1 MNLLLNVSNCA
12 MESCNTISSVL
23 VVFVLLLGLLF
34 IVDFKAKRALAKG
47 KSEDSE
53 GAKSSSVTKFMNGV
67 DFFLALSFLTV
78 AVNHFHVSVYTL
90 VAMAIDFVLGVY
102 TLYLCLTLRQ
112 KLLTLSVIVKFAILV
127 LIYVSYK

>member
-1 MNLLLNVSNCA
+1 

-23 VVFVLLLGLLF
+23 VVFVLLLALLF
-34 IVDFKAKRALAKG
+34 IVDFKAKRALAKV

-53 GAKSSSVTKFMNGV
+53 GAKPSSVTKFMNGV

-78 AVNHFHVSVYTL
+78 AMNHFHVSVYTL

-112 KLLTLSVIVKFAILV
+112 KLLTLSVIVKLAILV

>member
-1 MNLLLNVSNCA
+1 MLLAVSNCA

-23 VVFVLLLGLLF
+23 VVFALLLALLF
-34 IVDFKAKRALAKG
+34 IVDFKAKRALAKV

-53 GAKSSSVTKFMNGV
+53 GAKPSSVTKFMNGV

-90 VAMAIDFVLGVY
+90 VAMAIDLVLGVY

-112 KLLTLSVIVKFAILV
+112 KLLTLSVIVKLAILV

>member
-1 MNLLLNVSNCA
+1 MLLTVSNCA
-12 MESCNTISSVL
+12 MESCNTTYYVL
-23 VVFVLLLGLLF
+23 VLFALLLALLF
-34 IVDFKAKRALAKG
+34 IVDFQAKRALAKV

-53 GAKSSSVTKFMNGV
+53 GAKPSSVTKFMNGV

-78 AVNHFHVSVYTL
+78 AVKHFHVSIYTL
-90 VAMAIDFVLGVY
+90 VVMAIDFVLGVY

-112 KLLTLSVIVKFAILV
+112 KLLTLSVIVKLAILV

>member
-1 MNLLLNVSNCA
+1 MHQNFTICA
-12 MESCNTISSVL
+12 MDRNDMFYYVL
-23 VVFVLLLGLLF
+23 VLFALLIAVLLLVNF
-34 IVDFKAKRALAKG
+34 MMKRALAKS

-53 GAKSSSVTKFMNGV
+53 DAKPSSVTKFMNGV

-112 KLLTLSVIVKFAILV
+112 KLLTLSVIVKLAILV

>member
-1 MNLLLNVSNCA
+1 MNMLLTVSNCA

-23 VVFVLLLGLLF
+23 VVFVLLLALLF
-34 IVDFKAKRALAKG
+34 FVDFKAKRALAKG
-47 KSEDSE
+47 KSEDGE
-53 GAKSSSVTKFMNGV
+53 GAKPSSVTKFMNGV

-90 VAMAIDFVLGVY
+90 VVMAIDFVLGVY

-112 KLLTLSVIVKFAILV
+112 KLLTLSVIVKLAILV

>member
-1 MNLLLNVSNCA
+1 MLLTVSNCA
-12 MESCNTISSVL
+12 MESCNTTSSVL
-23 VVFVLLLGLLF
+23 VVFVLLLALLF
-34 IVDFKAKRALAKG
+34 FVDFKAKRALAKV

-53 GAKSSSVTKFMNGV
+53 GAKPSSVTKFMNGV

-112 KLLTLSVIVKFAILV
+112 KLLTFSVIVKLAILV

>member
-1 MNLLLNVSNCA
+1 MLLAVSNCA

-23 VVFVLLLGLLF
+23 VVFVLLLALLF

-53 GAKSSSVTKFMNGV
+53 GAKPSSVTKFMNGV

>member
-1 MNLLLNVSNCA
+1 MLLTVSNCA

-23 VVFVLLLGLLF
+23 VVFVLLLALLF
-34 IVDFKAKRALAKG
+34 IVDFKAKRALAKV

-53 GAKSSSVTKFMNGV
+53 GAKPSSVTKFMNGV

-90 VAMAIDFVLGVY
+90 VAMALDFVLGVY
-102 TLYLCLTLRQ
+102 TLCLCLTLRQ
-112 KLLTLSVIVKFAILV
+112 KLLTLSVIVKLAILV

>member
-1 MNLLLNVSNCA
+1 MHQNFTICA
-12 MESCNTISSVL
+12 MDRNDMFYYVL
-23 VVFVLLLGLLF
+23 VLFALLIAVLLLVNF
-34 IVDFKAKRALAKG
+34 MMKRALAKG

-53 GAKSSSVTKFMNGV
+53 GAKPASVKKFMNGV

-90 VAMAIDFVLGVY
+90 VAMAIDLVLGVY

-112 KLLTLSVIVKFAILV
+112 KLLTLSVIVKLAILV
-127 LIYVSYK
+127 LIYVTYK

>member
-1 MNLLLNVSNCA
+1 MLLTVSNCA
-12 MESCNTISSVL
+12 MESCNTTYYVL
-23 VVFVLLLGLLF
+23 VVFALLLVLLF
-34 IVDFKAKRALAKG
+34 IVDFKAKRALAKV

-53 GAKSSSVTKFMNGV
+53 GAKPSSVTKFMNGV

-90 VAMAIDFVLGVY
+90 VAMALDFVLGVY

-112 KLLTLSVIVKFAILV
+112 KLLTLSVIVKLAILV

>member
-1 MNLLLNVSNCA
+1 MLLTVSNCA
-12 MESCNTISSVL
+12 MESCNTTYYVL
-23 VVFVLLLGLLF
+23 VLFALLLALLF
-34 IVDFKAKRALAKG
+34 FVDFKAKRALAKV

-53 GAKSSSVTKFMNGV
+53 GAKPSSVTKFMNGV

-78 AVNHFHVSVYTL
+78 AVNHFHVSIYTL
-90 VAMAIDFVLGVY
+90 VVMALDFVLGVY

-112 KLLTLSVIVKFAILV
+112 KLLTLSVIVKLAILV

>member
-1 MNLLLNVSNCA
+1 MLLTVSNCA
-12 MESCNTISSVL
+12 MESCNTTYYVL
-23 VVFVLLLGLLF
+23 VVFALLLALLF
-34 IVDFKAKRALAKG
+34 IVDFKAKRALAKV

-53 GAKSSSVTKFMNGV
+53 GAKPSSVTKFMNGV

-112 KLLTLSVIVKFAILV
+112 KLLTLSVIVKLAILV

>member
-1 MNLLLNVSNCA
+1 MG
-12 MESCNTISSVL
+12 SCNTTYYVL
-23 VVFVLLLGLLF
+23 VLFALLLALLF
-34 IVDFKAKRALAKG
+34 IVDFKAKRALAKV

-53 GAKSSSVTKFMNGV
+53 GAKPSSVTKFMNGV

-90 VAMAIDFVLGVY
+90 VAMAIDLVLGVY

-112 KLLTLSVIVKFAILV
+112 KLLTLSVIVKLAILV

>member
-1 MNLLLNVSNCA
+1 MHQNFTICA
-12 MESCNTISSVL
+12 MDRNDMFYYVL
-23 VVFVLLLGLLF
+23 VLFALLIAVLLLVNF
-34 IVDFKAKRALAKG
+34 MMKRALAKG

-53 GAKSSSVTKFMNGV
+53 GAKPSSVKKFMNGV

-90 VAMAIDFVLGVY
+90 VVMAIDFVLGVY

-112 KLLTLSVIVKFAILV
+112 KLLTLSVIVKLAILV

>member
-1 MNLLLNVSNCA
+1 MLLTVSNCA
-12 MESCNTISSVL
+12 MESCNTTYYVL
-23 VVFVLLLGLLF
+23 VLFALLLALLF
-34 IVDFKAKRALAKG
+34 IVDFKAKRALAKV

-53 GAKSSSVTKFMNGV
+53 GAKPSSVKKFMNCV

-112 KLLTLSVIVKFAILV
+112 KLLTFSVIVKLAILV

>member
-1 MNLLLNVSNCA
+1 MHQNFTICA
-12 MESCNTISSVL
+12 MDRNDMFYYVL
-23 VVFVLLLGLLF
+23 VLFALLIAVLLLF
-34 IVDFKAKRALAKG
+34 NFMMKRALAKG
-47 KSEDSE
+47 KSEESE
-53 GAKSSSVTKFMNGV
+53 GAKPSSVKKFMNGV

-112 KLLTLSVIVKFAILV
+112 KLLTLSVIVKLAILV

>member
-1 MNLLLNVSNCA
+1 MLLTVSNCA

-23 VVFVLLLGLLF
+23 VVFVLLLALLF
-34 IVDFKAKRALAKG
+34 IVDFKAKRALAKV

-53 GAKSSSVTKFMNGV
+53 GAKPSSVTKFMNGV

-90 VAMAIDFVLGVY
+90 VAMAIDLVLGVY
-102 TLYLCLTLRQ
+102 TLCLCLTLRQ
-112 KLLTLSVIVKFAILV
+112 KLLTLSVIVKLAILV

>member
-1 MNLLLNVSNCA
+1 MLLTVSNCA

-23 VVFVLLLGLLF
+23 VVFVLLLALLF
-34 IVDFKAKRALAKG
+34 FVDFKAKRALAKG
-47 KSEDSE
+47 KSKDSE
-53 GAKSSSVTKFMNGV
+53 GKKPSSVTKFMNGV

-90 VAMAIDFVLGVY
+90 VAMAIDLVLGVY

-112 KLLTLSVIVKFAILV
+112 KLLTLSVIVKLAILV

>member
-1 MNLLLNVSNCA
+1 MLLTVSNCA

-23 VVFVLLLGLLF
+23 VVFVLLLALLF

-53 GAKSSSVTKFMNGV
+53 GAKPSSVTKFMNGV

>member
-1 MNLLLNVSNCA
+1 MNMLLTVSNCA

-23 VVFVLLLGLLF
+23 VVFVLLLALLF
-34 IVDFKAKRALAKG
+34 FVDFKAKRALAKG
-47 KSEDSE
+47 KSKDSE
-53 GAKSSSVTKFMNGV
+53 GKKPSSVTKFMNGV

-90 VAMAIDFVLGVY
+90 VAMAIDLVLGVY

-112 KLLTLSVIVKFAILV
+112 KLLTLSVIVKLAILV

>member
-1 MNLLLNVSNCA
+1 MLLTVSNCA
-12 MESCNTISSVL
+12 MESCNTTSSVL
-23 VVFVLLLGLLF
+23 VVFVLLLALLF
-34 IVDFKAKRALAKG
+34 IVDFKAKRALAKV

-53 GAKSSSVTKFMNGV
+53 GAKPSSVTKFMNGV

-90 VAMAIDFVLGVY
+90 VVMALDFVLGVY

-112 KLLTLSVIVKFAILV
+112 KLLTLSVIVKLAILV

>member
-1 MNLLLNVSNCA
+1 MLLTVSNCA

-23 VVFVLLLGLLF
+23 VVFVLLLALLF
-34 IVDFKAKRALAKG
+34 FVDFKAKCALAKG

-53 GAKSSSVTKFMNGV
+53 GAKPASVTKFMNGV

>member
-1 MNLLLNVSNCA
+1 MLLNFINCA
-12 MESCNTISSVL
+12 MEIIKSVYSVI
-23 VVFVLLLGLLF
+23 VVFVLLLALLF

-47 KSEDSE
+47 KSEESE
-53 GAKSSSVTKFMNGV
+53 GAKLSSVKKFMNGV

-112 KLLTLSVIVKFAILV
+112 KLLTLSVIVKLAILV

>member
-1 MNLLLNVSNCA
+1 MLLAVSNCA
-12 MESCNTISSVL
+12 MESCNTTYYVL
-23 VVFVLLLGLLF
+23 VLFALLLALLF
-34 IVDFKAKRALAKG
+34 IVDFKAKRALAKV

-53 GAKSSSVTKFMNGV
+53 GAKPSSVTKFMNGV

-102 TLYLCLTLRQ
+102 TLCLCLTLRQ
-112 KLLTLSVIVKFAILV
+112 KLLTLSVIVKLAILV

>member
-1 MNLLLNVSNCA
+1 MLLTVSNCA

-23 VVFVLLLGLLF
+23 VVFVLLLALLF

-47 KSEDSE
+47 KSEDGE
-53 GAKSSSVTKFMNGV
+53 GAKPASVTKFMNGV

-112 KLLTLSVIVKFAILV
+112 KLLTLSVIVKLAILV